1 MSPESG
7 YKDVYI
13 GGSINSGRLD
23 QTDLKRQHRCNLGGG
38 GESMLQDGG

>member
-7 YKDVYI
+7 YKAVYI

-23 QTDLKRQHRCNLGGG
+23 QTDLKGRRRCNLRGG
-38 GESMLQDGG
+38 GEPTLQDGG